1 MNQLTNKINNYH
13 QKTNLGYI
21 SNDNT
26 KKNIPTSAN
35 LFKPNTMYIK
45 LNKISNS
52 KENLIYI
59 INTKVANRRSFDKK
73 LENKNTEFKTDKK
86 ERMKNSEKN
95 SFEFES
101 KDEISTNNLTE
112 ILYNNSNMNNIEYKN
127 NDVNYLNNKA
137 NGVNLNSNQNPN
149 LSTSVNENFIKNN
162 NKKIIVNLNIK
173 KIGSINLNKKLEK
186 QSKNNHKMKH
196 IKVNTQHKKSLHIN
210 YINAI
215 KRSIN
220 LNLNSNIKKKN
231 ITLRKLSNLTE
242 DNRLNIGIGGLL
254 PLKSKTQNYA
264 IFNTNSNYSS
274 YKKPLGKS
282 KIISDSFNQSFE
294 NRKTTNDLISSK
306 KKLFIGSHNN
316 IQKKSKLNLEKI
328 QQKKKPKGLKNI
340 NLGKSSDFFLHKIS
354 AKHLINT
361 ASPKNKNIYLL
372 INNNKDLDIK
382 NTKEINIIDNNQT
395 ITQETNKN
403 PEICYTERMEKNFG
417 EKELDE
423 IGNKN
428 GKKEK
433 KLNLIIKSD
442 LFISKKLEKNI
453 ININGIKSCK
463 HHQKKIKLN
472 KNDLIFP
479 KKKKNSNKNIS
490 NMNNSTKKKLNL
502 DLNSNEKN
510 NDKYIQYDIPL
521 INKVHVFE
529 IGKNKISKNNNTNC
543 NLNNSNDKVKE
554 MNNNKRNN
562 FLQNLILNSSDKKN
576 NNSEKNIREL
586 SPNKKELINKINNN
600 IQNITKKIHENKL
613 KDLNHLEN
621 YNTTPLDQKH
631 SLKGNYSST
640 NINESNQSKKNTRN
654 KLFQRDKETNEMETP
669 ILLNTARLTEK
680 MLDEKLNLFEKIKN
694 MNTNYNL
701 KKNKNLL
708 DDYSSENSEIIYQEI
723 SISSNNKRNTIKN
736 SIKYI
741 LFLEKNC
748 IEKIL
753 GFLNIKTI
761 NILCTINKR
770 CFDIFKPIINKK
782 IKEKILSY
790 YASSPIKY
798 INSIKLFLMTYSPLS
813 KLSPLLLH
821 KKYVD
826 LLLQNNQRYDQEIQK
841 DLTRTVPDDSS
852 FKYGNTNYNKLYH
865 LLTVYSLYNGKI
877 GYAQGINFIAA
888 NIIKLMEKEKEE
900 NILVFLDGFLQKF
913 DFGKLLGNEKGNF
926 LQKYLDELSNY
937 LDKFCPEI
945 SKFFLNAN
953 ISHEIFSTNWIL
965 TLFSNSMDNK
975 YLFIIWDFLII
986 FGRNFFMNF
995 VICVLNFFKNEILN
1009 EKQNN
1014 ITFFMRNILRNKKF
1028 EENFKLIVDKTI
1040 DFMHKNYKL

>member
-13 QKTNLGYI
+13 QKTSLGYI
-21 SNDNT
+21 SNDNM

-59 INTKVANRRSFDKK
+59 INPKVANRRSFDKK
-73 LENKNTEFKTDKK
+73 LENKNTEFKNDKK

-294 NRKTTNDLISSK
+294 NRKTTNDLINSK

-442 LFISKKLEKNI
+442 LFISKKFEKNI

-529 IGKNKISKNNNTNC
+529 IGKNKISKNN

-753 GFLNIKTI
+753 DFLNIKTI

-770 CFDIFKPIINKK
+770 CFNIFKPIINKK

-798 INSIKLFLMTYSPLS
+798 INSIKLFLMTYSPLN